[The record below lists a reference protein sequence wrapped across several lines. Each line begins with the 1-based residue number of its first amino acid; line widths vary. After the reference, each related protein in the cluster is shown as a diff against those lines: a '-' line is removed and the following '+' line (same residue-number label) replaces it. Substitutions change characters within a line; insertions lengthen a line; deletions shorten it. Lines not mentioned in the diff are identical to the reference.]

1 MYIRDS
7 WKAFSTEL
15 DVYAV
20 ETNSIWAL
28 SPPNLRIPRFLRQEA
43 HKGRLIANI
52 GHQTVE
58 SSPHTLSQ
66 KKKKKN
72 HSRKALGTKLE
83 VYAAEFNNIRGLS
96 RARIKTSHSNSH

>member
-7 WKAFSTEL
+7 GKAFNTEL

-20 ETNSIWAL
+20 EINSIWAL

-52 GHQTVE
+52 SHQTVE

-66 KKKKKN
+66 KKN

-83 VYAAEFNNIRGLS
+83 VYAAEFNNIGGLS
-96 RARIKTSHSNSH
+96 RARIRTSHSNSH